1 MEKANSFWQINGK
14 YQDVREFH
22 FSSQDMS
29 FVAFF
34 KNDDLI
40 FVIDDTCDII
50 SPNELLIIEPLKD
63 EENPKKPNVKWDSIL
78 KNNFGINPMEIRP
91 KENTKYKKLDIS
103 YKSLD
108 LYRSFVSFQTE
119 ETLGL
124 IEQNR
129 EILSLENAYDRESEN
144 LLVYNKSTSTLE
156 KAQITLDKLKKRI
169 LNISKKMKKQ
179 EELVAE
185 NPSENDENLKAEL
198 IQKLYIATEKLK
210 RTERRI
216 KRATKRSEVAYK
228 ELSLKRQQINEI
240 KRRIDEKNHQIQ
252 DVKDKLF
259 EEGPRYMPLENT
271 KSVSSE
277 NEITVPDVLK
287 ETEELTFQNN
297 NAMSR
302 NEEIKEQ
309 TFLNNG
315 ESTMAKDTENKKV
328 QETQEF
334 KPPYVD
340 DTTEPET
347 SEIRFAKKSNILLD
361 DKYKKIWLY
370 SLSILLSL
378 IIVFGIFYFISSD
391 DVPVN
396 EDIYNT
402 NYIEQTYKE
411 PAPVEPAPVEK
422 IKVEEEVAVPAP
434 MPTPVEP
441 VVEPKKEV
449 APAPVVK
456 PVKKV
461 APAPVKKVA
470 PVAKKVAPAPKKEV
484 VKPVVAPAPVVETKQ
499 EVIEESK
506 YVGPVPEEYDDE
518 EYFEE
523 ETIVSEDDNSV
534 EEDVVEVVEED
545 EDIETEDAEE
555 EESSALED
563 AREEFTSKVIDNDKY
578 LTVIAKIKSN
588 YFTDSTNEILPLL
601 ETLEDM
607 NTYWNE
613 FRNLTYQEYYETD
626 NTLKADIDYEEY
638 ANDEYMLRLYSNA
651 YFDMY
656 EYLVNEFVMTYEF
669 ANGTASDLYPVME
682 REMQTLGKP
691 NTKLEILVELYKAIQ
706 RQGGSDAVINA
717 INIRNEEEAIL
728 APEIEATLIPLS
740 ATTEITVSSDIMSGN
755 EVIGEDEESTI
766 ITEDFD
772 NDLLVQNESAQN
784 DEEFVS
790 VSEDDLSDILEEDDE
805 VASTDDV
812 EEGDSDEEETV
823 MIDMTPSEEG
833 AEDVEEETKEET
845 ITSAVAQPTPVV
857 VVEELE
863 DTETAD
869 ATTEDIVEQ
878 NDEQDEEDSSD
889 IAEAEDTDTD
899 SDEEYADTEED
910 SVSEDNEENSEYS
923 ETETEDNL
931 IDEEDEDIEY
941 SDSSEYYEEDDLTL

>member
-185 NPSENDENLKAEL
+185 NPSKNDENLKAEL

-216 KRATKRSEVAYK
+216 KRATKRSEAAYK

-259 EEGPRYMPLENT
+259 EEGPKYMPLENT

-277 NEITVPDVLK
+277 NEITAPDVLK

-470 PVAKKVAPAPKKEV
+470 PVTKKVAPAPKKEV

-523 ETIVSEDDNSV
+523 ETAASED
-534 EEDVVEVVEED
+534 EDFVEED

-740 ATTEITVSSDIMSGN
+740 TTTEITVSSDIMSDN

-869 ATTEDIVEQ
+869 ATTEDVVEQ

-910 SVSEDNEENSEYS
+910 SVSEDDEENSEYS

>member
-103 YKSLD
+103 YTSLD

-216 KRATKRSEVAYK
+216 KRATKRSEAAYK

-252 DVKDKLF
+252 EVKDKLF
-259 EEGPRYMPLENT
+259 EEGPKYMPLENT

-277 NEITVPDVLK
+277 NEITAPDVLK

-370 SLSILLSL
+370 SLSILVSL
-378 IIVFGIFYFISSD
+378 IIVFGIFYFISGD

-434 MPTPVEP
+434 MPTLVEP

-523 ETIVSEDDNSV
+523 ETATSEDEDSV
-534 EEDVVEVVEED
+534 EEDVVEED

-755 EVIGEDEESTI
+755 EVIGEDEETTI

-784 DEEFVS
+784 DEEFVN
-790 VSEDDLSDILEEDDE
+790 VSEDELSDILEEDDE

-833 AEDVEEETKEET
+833 AEDVEEETEEET

-910 SVSEDNEENSEYS
+910 SEYS

-931 IDEEDEDIEY
+931 IDEESEDIEY
-941 SDSSEYYEEDDLTL
+941 SESSEYYEEDDLTL

>member
-103 YKSLD
+103 YTSLD

-216 KRATKRSEVAYK
+216 KRATKRSEAAYK

-259 EEGPRYMPLENT
+259 EEGPKYMPLENT

-277 NEITVPDVLK
+277 NEITAPDVLK

-411 PAPVEPAPVEK
+411 PAPVEPAPVEE
-422 IKVEEEVAVPAP
+422 IKVEEEVVVPVP

-523 ETIVSEDDNSV
+523 ETATSED
-534 EEDVVEVVEED
+534 EDSVEED

-555 EESSALED
+555 EELSALED

-588 YFTDSTNEILPLL
+588 YFTDSTNEILQLL

-740 ATTEITVSSDIMSGN
+740 TTTEITVSSDIMSDN

-833 AEDVEEETKEET
+833 AEDVEEETEKET

-869 ATTEDIVEQ
+869 ATTEDVVEQ

-910 SVSEDNEENSEYS
+910 SVSEDDEEDSEYS

>member
-185 NPSENDENLKAEL
+185 NPSKNDENLKAEL

-216 KRATKRSEVAYK
+216 KRATKRSEAAYK

-259 EEGPRYMPLENT
+259 EEGPKYMPLENT

-277 NEITVPDVLK
+277 NEITAPNVLK

-378 IIVFGIFYFISSD
+378 IIVFGIFYFI
-391 DVPVN
+391 
-396 EDIYNT
+396 
-402 NYIEQTYKE
+402 YIQY
-411 PAPVEPAPVEK
+411 
-422 IKVEEEVAVPAP
+422 I
-434 MPTPVEP
+434 
-441 VVEPKKEV
+441 
-449 APAPVVK
+449 
-456 PVKKV
+456 
-461 APAPVKKVA
+461 
-470 PVAKKVAPAPKKEV
+470 
-484 VKPVVAPAPVVETKQ
+484 
-499 EVIEESK
+499 
-506 YVGPVPEEYDDE
+506 
-518 EYFEE
+518 F
-523 ETIVSEDDNSV
+523 
-534 EEDVVEVVEED
+534 
-545 EDIETEDAEE
+545 
-555 EESSALED
+555 
-563 AREEFTSKVIDNDKY
+563 
-578 LTVIAKIKSN
+578 
-588 YFTDSTNEILPLL
+588 
-601 ETLEDM
+601 
-607 NTYWNE
+607 
-613 FRNLTYQEYYETD
+613 
-626 NTLKADIDYEEY
+626 
-638 ANDEYMLRLYSNA
+638 
-651 YFDMY
+651 
-656 EYLVNEFVMTYEF
+656 
-669 ANGTASDLYPVME
+669 
-682 REMQTLGKP
+682 
-691 NTKLEILVELYKAIQ
+691 
-706 RQGGSDAVINA
+706 
-717 INIRNEEEAIL
+717 
-728 APEIEATLIPLS
+728 
-740 ATTEITVSSDIMSGN
+740 
-755 EVIGEDEESTI
+755 
-766 ITEDFD
+766 
-772 NDLLVQNESAQN
+772 
-784 DEEFVS
+784 
-790 VSEDDLSDILEEDDE
+790 
-805 VASTDDV
+805 
-812 EEGDSDEEETV
+812 
-823 MIDMTPSEEG
+823 
-833 AEDVEEETKEET
+833 
-845 ITSAVAQPTPVV
+845 
-857 VVEELE
+857 
-863 DTETAD
+863 
-869 ATTEDIVEQ
+869 
-878 NDEQDEEDSSD
+878 
-889 IAEAEDTDTD
+889 
-899 SDEEYADTEED
+899 
-910 SVSEDNEENSEYS
+910 
-923 ETETEDNL
+923 
-931 IDEEDEDIEY
+931 
-941 SDSSEYYEEDDLTL
+941 